1 MEKMTASYWNPL
13 LETLPR
19 EKLEKIEEIERLAL
33 QLKEMGKGMP
43 VVEKNARSILSFT
56 HVLRCGISDPVEVY
70 DI

>member
-1 MEKMTASYWNPL
+1 MEDEVVAKEMGL
-13 LETLPR
+13 FR
-19 EKLEKIEEIERLAL
+19 DMKQKIEEIERLAI

-56 HVLRCGISDPVEVY
+56 HVLRCGVSDAVEVY